1 MPARVP
7 ALIVAIGVVASTG
20 AHEPRFV
27 STGQQTPPAPGN
39 SLIVGRIVDGTT
51 GAAVTGVAVT
61 IGGAAA
67 PATGNAVLVD
77 SRGRFL
83 FSGLLPGTYTLRAQK
98 NGYIP
103 GAFGRIRHDGQSQ
116 SIELGAND
124 RRTDVVI
131 RLWRYASISGRVVD
145 EAGEPVADAY
155 VRAFRRT
162 WVAGRASLSAS
173 GGGFASDDRGM
184 YRIGGLVPGEYVVGM
199 PSRLV
204 TYPIAFVEADAA
216 ARDAGGAAEQA
227 RSAELSA
234 RGSSMLEIF
243 PAYPSARIGN
253 FTIARADGPDT
264 PLPTGSEPL
273 TIFPITFHPSARTTE
288 QATPVILTAGEER
301 SGVDL
306 HLTLTPTVAISGVAS
321 GPDGPIENLGLRLQ
335 LGPESQFWSR
345 MLVEPAQTVSAAN
358 GAFTFLGV
366 PPGSY
371 SIVARM
377 SRGSEGS
384 ISAALPVTVGDKG
397 LANVALTLHP
407 NARVSGRV
415 EYDGSSARPASGL
428 SGQIL
433 RLDPVDG
440 HFERLTFQIAP
451 DGTMS
456 VTGVPPGRY
465 FVRLENLVA
474 GSAPSSR
481 TWTLKSALFNGRDVS
496 DLPLTV
502 EGATE
507 ITGLVATF
515 TDRAAGLTGTVRN
528 SQNSIDATASIL
540 VFPTDRTLWVDYGS
554 VPRRLRV
561 VTTDRDGAYTVAGL
575 PAGEYF
581 AIAVPQENAEGWQRS
596 AFLAQA
602 AAVAT
607 RVTIGESGIVT
618 VDLVTRRW

>member
-1 MPARVP
+1 
-7 ALIVAIGVVASTG
+7 
-20 AHEPRFV
+20 
-27 STGQQTPPAPGN
+27 
-39 SLIVGRIVDGTT
+39 
-51 GAAVTGVAVT
+51 
-61 IGGAAA
+61 
-67 PATGNAVLVD
+67 
-77 SRGRFL
+77 
-83 FSGLLPGTYTLRAQK
+83 
-98 NGYIP
+98 
-103 GAFGRIRHDGQSQ
+103 
-116 SIELGAND
+116 
-124 RRTDVVI
+124 
-131 RLWRYASISGRVVD
+131 
-145 EAGEPVADAY
+145 
-155 VRAFRRT
+155 
-162 WVAGRASLSAS
+162 
-173 GGGFASDDRGM
+173 M

-199 PSRLV
+199 PSELV

-216 ARDAGGAAEQA
+216 ATEAGAAAQQA
-227 RSAELSA
+227 RSAELTA
-234 RGSSMLEIF
+234 RGSTMLRIF
-243 PAYPSARIGN
+243 PAYPSPRIGD

-264 PLPTGSEPL
+264 PLPIGSEPL
-273 TIFPITFHPSARTTE
+273 SIFPITFHPNARTTE
-288 QATPVILTAGEER
+288 LATPVILTAGEER
-301 SGVDL
+301 TGVDL
-306 HLTLTPTVAISGVAS
+306 HLTLTPTVAISGIAS

-345 MLVEPAQTVSAAN
+345 MLVEPAQTVSGAN

-371 SIVARM
+371 TIVGRM
-377 SRGSEGS
+377 SRGSGAS
-384 ISAALPVTVGDKG
+384 VSAVLPVTVGDKG
-397 LANVALTLHP
+397 LANLALTLHP

-415 EYDGSSARPASGL
+415 EYDGSSAKPAPGL

-465 FVRLENLVA
+465 FVRLETVVA
-474 GSAPSSR
+474 GSAPR
-481 TWTLKSALFNGRDVS
+481 AWTLKSALLNGRDVS
-496 DLPLTV
+496 DVPLTI
-502 EGATE
+502 EGGTDLA
-507 ITGLVATF
+507 GLVVTF

-561 VTTDRDGAYTVAGL
+561 TTTDRDGAFTVGGL